1 GREAEAR
8 VVEVHGTG
16 VDLAVDVRQPG
27 HQVRTARERH
37 GIAAAHF
44 EGGHVDTAA
53 EVQPL
58 EIAEDVHRRCQ
69 LQRAADLEAVPARVD
84 RPGVQVRVDVAQLG
98 VVVVELG
105 GRVAGSRQQQ
115 HGGNARD
122 GLPKSSRHVLLLSVM
137 NPGSAVA
144 FPQRRNAPPGGAL
157 GGNDRNAAGL
167 DALSGNPFGKSARK
181 CVAFWG
187 HRVPRR
193 VAYNPPMHLI
203 GAFRAA
209 RHACLA
215 LLALAG
221 AAGAGQHAGTAP
233 GGPVA
238 PGGADEPFGGA
249 PANGPPAHGLYR
261 LQETGV
267 STAPLAQAARAFL
280 AALTPAQ
287 RERSTFRIDDP
298 EWRQWTN
305 HGHATRRGIA
315 LAEMDERARK
325 AALDLLA
332 ASLSPAGFDRVRDI
346 MSLASPDEGRYW
358 MTVRGEPSATGPW
371 GWRLEGHHLVINC
384 FVLGDQVVLTPLS
397 LGAGPRA
404 GRAGSRAATDVLRQ
418 EEAG

>member
-1 GREAEAR
+1 
-8 VVEVHGTG
+8 
-16 VDLAVDVRQPG
+16 
-27 HQVRTARERH
+27 
-37 GIAAAHF
+37 
-44 EGGHVDTAA
+44 
-53 EVQPL
+53 
-58 EIAEDVHRRCQ
+58 
-69 LQRAADLEAVPARVD
+69 
-84 RPGVQVRVDVAQLG
+84 
-98 VVVVELG
+98 
-105 GRVAGSRQQQ
+105 
-115 HGGNARD
+115 
-122 GLPKSSRHVLLLSVM
+122 
-137 NPGSAVA
+137 
-144 FPQRRNAPPGGAL
+144 
-157 GGNDRNAAGL
+157 
-167 DALSGNPFGKSARK
+167 
-181 CVAFWG
+181 
-187 HRVPRR
+187 
-193 VAYNPPMHLI
+193 MHLI

-233 GGPVA
+233 GGTVA
-238 PGGADEPFGGA
+238 PGGADEPFVGVTANGA
-249 PANGPPAHGLYR
+249 PVYGLYR

-418 EEAG
+418 EEAGGLEMLRALSDAQRSMAILRESKDGNDAVAEASGDNASLDNVGIPAALMNEEQRARLVDLIALYVSNLREGHAETWLSQAKEHLDGTYFAWIGGDAPGSAYYYRIFSPVILIELDHRQPEDGGPPDPDHVHVVVRTPNGNDYGMELLRQHRARQSPPADAGELSEGREP